1 MNKSWKFYL
10 RYKPY
15 NTENDPYQSKKAKK
29 QSRKFFKKYGFR
41 EEETWGLNTAIAI
54 YLLPRLAYLKEH
66 IHSYSY
72 PPWLEI
78 FNEFGDKISSGYDEW
93 IKILEKMIDGFE
105 IIAEEQVYSL
115 DKEKAI
121 KANEALDLFRKYYWY
136 LRG

>member
-15 NTENDPYQSKKAKK
+15 NAEDDPYQSKKAKK

-41 EEETWGLNTAIAI
+41 KEESWGLNTAIAI

-66 IHSYSY
+66 VHSY
-72 PPWLEI
+72 PPGLDV
-78 FNEFGDKISSGYDEW
+78 FNEFGEKISSGYDEW

-105 IIAEEQVYSL
+105 IIANDQIYPPMS
-115 DKEKAI
+115 KEDEV
-121 KANEALDLFRKYYWY
+121 KANEALDLFRKFFWD
-136 LRG
+136 LWD